1 MTFLYKVD
9 FFHLLNSPGE
19 SVISTKILTLKI
31 TNFPLNCTVDSPFFL
46 KINTQMSSIE
56 NMKLAQFQHLSLIK
70 IIIMIKSPLLK
81 TAEAASPTKKRFQEF
96 FAIGIGS
103 TSGLRKNLVSH
114 Q

>member
-1 MTFLYKVD
+1 
-9 FFHLLNSPGE
+9 
-19 SVISTKILTLKI
+19 
-31 TNFPLNCTVDSPFFL
+31 
-46 KINTQMSSIE
+46 MSSIE
-56 NMKLAQFQHLSLIK
+56 NIKLAQFQHLSLIK